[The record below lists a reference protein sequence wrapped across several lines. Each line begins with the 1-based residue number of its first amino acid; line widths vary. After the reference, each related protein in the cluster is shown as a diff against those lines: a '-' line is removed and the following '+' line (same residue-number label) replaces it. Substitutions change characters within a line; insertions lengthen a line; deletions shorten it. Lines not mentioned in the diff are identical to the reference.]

1 MIADELLRELSVRLG
16 LGYESQDWGIVNAD
30 PYRLRE
36 FISFYESEP
45 LVPSQRFELGELIL
59 ASANERLL
67 VGATDENEDMQMFV
81 DFVRN
86 HWQVQEAHIAYWLA
100 LQPDDEFPI
109 AALLKR
115 IGCESFLG
123 LKKER

>member
-67 VGATDENEDMQMFV
+67 VGATDRDEV
-81 DFVRN
+81 DSPGSTPVTKSTPRDR
-86 HWQVQEAHIAYWLA
+86 
-100 LQPDDEFPI
+100 PP
-109 AALLKR
+109 
-115 IGCESFLG
+115 
-123 LKKER
+123 